1 MTAKWSA
8 FLVVSIG
15 TLLGTIDHSG
25 INVALPTFARIF
37 EALPE
42 TVLWVML
49 AHGLVYTGF
58 TLTAGRLADMFGRR
72 RVYTLGLVVLTVGLT
87 LSSLAQGL
95 WQLVAYRAIQGFG
108 AALLVSNSSA
118 IVAAAFPGEERGK
131 GLGLLEAVVGV
142 GLMTGPV
149 VAGVLLDWLDWR
161 AIFYVRIPVALGA
174 IVLAVRLLME
184 PGGAGGQRRFDLPGA
199 ATLFAGLTCL
209 IVAINQGPRAGWGSP
224 WIVVLLAASA
234 VFLALFVAVEA
245 RGSEPVMDLGLFK
258 RRAFS
263 TYMAVLLAYFVPIG
277 AVLFLLPFH
286 LTHGLGYTASA
297 VGLFLTVWP
306 LLLLLV
312 SPVSGTLSDRIG
324 SRTMVTVGITAALAG
339 LLLLSRLPTDG
350 SAILIV
356 TAMAMLGVA
365 AGLLLTPSYS
375 AIMGATPAGRLG
387 TAAALIATVRNVGLA
402 LGQASAATV
411 YAVRRA
417 AHEVSL
423 PAGLESLDRGRLALT
438 LGFQD
443 AVLAAAA
450 VALVGVLIILAF
462 GRQ

>member
-1 MTAKWSA
+1 
-8 FLVVSIG
+8 
-15 TLLGTIDHSG
+15 
-25 INVALPTFARIF
+25 
-37 EALPE
+37 
-42 TVLWVML
+42 
-49 AHGLVYTGF
+49 
-58 TLTAGRLADMFGRR
+58 
-72 RVYTLGLVVLTVGLT
+72 
-87 LSSLAQGL
+87 
-95 WQLVAYRAIQGFG
+95 
-108 AALLVSNSSA
+108 
-118 IVAAAFPGEERGK
+118 
-131 GLGLLEAVVGV
+131 VVGV

-174 IVLAVRLLME
+174 IVLAVRLLTE
-184 PGGAGGQRRFDLPGA
+184 QGGGGRRRFDLPGA

-209 IVAINQGPRAGWGSP
+209 IVAINQGPRAGWASP
-224 WIVVLLAASA
+224 WIVVLLAAAA

-306 LLLLLV
+306 LLLLLF
-312 SPVSGTLSDRIG
+312 SPVSGTLSDRVG
-324 SRTMVTVGITAALAG
+324 PRPMATAGITAALAG
-339 LLLLSRLPTDG
+339 LLLLSRLTTDG
-350 SAILIV
+350 SAILTV

-375 AIMGATPAGRLG
+375 AIMGATPADRLG

-411 YAVRRA
+411 YAVRRV
-417 AHEVSL
+417 AHEASL
-423 PAGLESLDRGRLALT
+423 PAGLEGLDRERLALS

-450 VALVGVLIILAF
+450 VALVGVLIILLF